1 MRNLRQ
7 LAAVACLTM
16 ASVTSVAAAPVNGTG
31 LVKPD
36 TIFGSGNAN
45 GGFTGETN
53 NNIEVG
59 LRGKQRYPAAEV
71 YNYDGVDTYTFDTT
85 VLTTNPS
92 HRSVFN
98 FEWSVNV
105 DYSGTSGSVLSDFD
119 HVFSYDTDSGAG
131 VTFATLDPFNTPG
144 FFDHSLGD
152 NTTGNGNGIES
163 ASNAELTT
171 NSGLYSVAQ
180 QSANLGFGY
189 SLDPDKPG
197 SYVFNYS
204 VYEKGTT
211 TLLSSAE
218 ITVVATVP
226 LPAGG
231 LLLLTALGGL
241 GFARRR
247 RKSV

>member
-16 ASVTSVAAAPVNGTG
+16 ASVTSVAAAPVNSTG
-31 LVKPD
+31 NVTPD
-36 TIFGSGNAN
+36 IIFGSGNAN
-45 GGFTGETN
+45 GGFTGETR

-59 LRGKQRYPAAEV
+59 LRGKQRFPKADI

-92 HRSVFN
+92 NWSVFN

-105 DYSGTSGSVLSDFD
+105 DATGLQLSDFD
-119 HVFSYDTDSGAG
+119 HVLSVDTDAGAG
-131 VTFATLDPFNTPG
+131 ITFVTLDPFNTPG
-144 FFDHSLGD
+144 YYDHSLGYSS
-152 NTTGNGNGIES
+152 TANGAGIES
-163 ASNAELTT
+163 TDNDDLIINTGT
-171 NSGLYSVAQ
+171 YTVAQ
-180 QSANLGFGY
+180 QSSNLGFGF
-189 SLDPDKPG
+189 SMDPDKPG
-197 SYVFNYS
+197 SYAFNYS
-204 VYEKGTT
+204 VYEKGTSN
-211 TLLSSAE
+211 LLSSSQ
-218 ITVVATVP
+218 ITIVAAVP

-247 RKSV
+247 KKAA

>member
-1 MRNLRQ
+1 MKNLRNL
-7 LAAVACLTM
+7 AVVTCLTV
-16 ASVTSVAAAPVNGTG
+16 AAATSVAAAPINGTG
-31 LVKPD
+31 NVTPD
-36 TIFGSGNAN
+36 IIFGSGNGN
-45 GGFTGETN
+45 GGFTGETQ

-59 LRGKQRYPAAEV
+59 LRGKQRYPAADIF
-71 YNYDGVDTYTFDTT
+71 NYDGIDTYTFDTT

-92 HRSVFN
+92 NRSVFN

-105 DYSGTSGSVLSDFD
+105 NQDGTGSAVLSDFD
-119 HVFSYDTDSGAG
+119 HVFSYDTDAGAG

-152 NTTGNGNGIES
+152 NSTLNGQGIES
-163 ASNAELTT
+163 TSNAELTT
-171 NSGLYSVAQ
+171 NAGLYSVMQ
-180 QSANLGFGY
+180 QSGNLGFGY

-197 SYVFNYS
+197 SYAFNYS
-204 VYEKGTT
+204 VYEKGTGA
-211 TLLSSAE
+211 LLSSSQ
-218 ITVVATVP
+218 ITIVAAVP

-247 RKSV
+247 RKAA